1 MTILKTRN
9 NQTSNLQKL
18 TNEALET
25 LCHSLENGKSQEL
38 VNFLNV
44 MAKFPKY
51 SLRNIF
57 LISAQNPRASLVM
70 GYKKWLEIGRQVKKG
85 EKALRIYAPIK
96 INDSEN
102 KKVST
107 DSQFKRDSQ
116 ESLIFRPV
124 PVFDISQTEG
134 EDIAKFADVTG
145 DPGIYLKRLKSFAS
159 DLDIEVS
166 YTDKMD
172 ADGVSICG
180 AILLNIEL
188 SKASE
193 FHVLLHELAHEII
206 HLKEVR
212 KSLSKKQKETEAEAV
227 AYVVSQSIGLETGNA
242 SSDYIQLYNGD
253 RETLKE
259 SLATIQETA
268 SKIIKAILD

>member
-70 GYKKWLEIGRQVKKG
+70 GHKKWLEIGRQVKKG

-124 PVFDISQTEG
+124 
-134 EDIAKFADVTG
+134 
-145 DPGIYLKRLKSFAS
+145 
-159 DLDIEVS
+159 
-166 YTDKMD
+166 
-172 ADGVSICG
+172 
-180 AILLNIEL
+180 
-188 SKASE
+188 
-193 FHVLLHELAHEII
+193 
-206 HLKEVR
+206 
-212 KSLSKKQKETEAEAV
+212 
-227 AYVVSQSIGLETGNA
+227 
-242 SSDYIQLYNGD
+242 
-253 RETLKE
+253 
-259 SLATIQETA
+259 
-268 SKIIKAILD
+268 